1 MKYMFTIAI
10 YNGTHREPKKAICPA
25 EVGADVI

>member
-1 MKYMFTIAI
+1 MKYMFTIAV
-10 YNGTHREPKKAICPA
+10 YKQTHCQPKKAICPA